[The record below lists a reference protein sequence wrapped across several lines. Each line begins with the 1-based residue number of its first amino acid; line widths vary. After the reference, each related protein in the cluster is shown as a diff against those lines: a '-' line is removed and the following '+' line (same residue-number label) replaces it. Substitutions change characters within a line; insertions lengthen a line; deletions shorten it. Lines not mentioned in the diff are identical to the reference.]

1 MQQCSRCK
9 QTKPKVE
16 FYNSQG
22 SPVKSCRRCQE
33 HSQKT
38 YWADPKHAIE
48 RAQKSIRNR
57 PEQIRA
63 YKREQNRKH
72 PARYLLQLAR
82 TRARKKNIPFNLC
95 VNDITI
101 PKRCP
106 VLGLLLVIN
115 DGHCGPNSIS
125 LDRIVPSK
133 GYTKENV
140 RVISYKANT
149 IKSNANLDDLRRV
162 VAYLE
167 NLSD

>member
-1 MQQCSRCK
+1 
-9 QTKPKVE
+9 
-16 FYNSQG
+16 
-22 SPVKSCRRCQE
+22 
-33 HSQKT
+33 
-38 YWADPKHAIE
+38 
-48 RAQKSIRNR
+48 
-57 PEQIRA
+57 
-63 YKREQNRKH
+63 
-72 PARYLLQLAR
+72 
-82 TRARKKNIPFNLC
+82 
-95 VNDITI
+95 
-101 PKRCP
+101 
-106 VLGLLLVIN
+106 LLVIN